1 MGSVLLDLLFSHI
14 HGNLEEDEA
23 LSFVCA
29 VAVLSRNK
37 FRFKKG
43 VKKATHL
50 GQRGGFEGRNKKFNI
65 SKKRDKN

>member
-43 VKKATHL
+43 LKKSNPSREE
-50 GQRGGFEGRNKKFNI
+50 RGV
-65 SKKRDKN
+65 